1 MGSQKSL
8 PKFQNA
14 AKARQ
19 WEACQIPCKE
29 VLRSHPVKLQRYNTL
44 GSIKASCKN
53 AAQLSQERLHVPPM
67 AKLERQ
73 DYQRWSP
80 DKPTR
85 APGAGCGVAAF
96 VGCLFVCLFVLMS
109 LVLLCTSQ
117 NGDLQVQWETLNEK
131 KKRWKRNERD
141 TCCCPWTWSYM
152 CTCADKDC
160 PPPPSFSL
168 PLPGIL
174 LPPFKLKN
182 S

>member
-1 MGSQKSL
+1 MVTSPMCFCKRQESWDHRSL
-8 PKFQNA
+8 CQSSRMLLRLGNE
-14 AKARQ
+14 RHG
-19 WEACQIPCKE
+19 QIPCKE

-53 AAQLSQERLHVPPM
+53 AAQLSQERLHVPPV

-85 APGAGCGVAAF
+85 APGAGRAVAAF

-117 NGDLQVQWETLNEK
+117 NGDLQVQ
-131 KKRWKRNERD
+131 
-141 TCCCPWTWSYM
+141 
-152 CTCADKDC
+152 
-160 PPPPSFSL
+160 
-168 PLPGIL
+168 
-174 LPPFKLKN
+174 
-182 S
+182 